1 MIKAILEAVKAEAKI
16 PRLVVDVLVVV
27 LVLWVLVILK
37 KNGIA
42 KQINPLEA

>member
-1 MIKAILEAVKAEAKI
+1 MFKAIFDAIKAEAKI

-27 LVLWVLVILK
+27 LVLWALVLIK
-37 KNGIA
+37 KSGTL